1 VWVHEAIMAD
11 VSSWCVSSWGNHDG
25 AWVHGACEFMG
36 REFISSW
43 GVSSWGNHGR
53 REFMVRG
60 FMRQSWWCVSSWCV
74 SSWGNHGRR
83 EFMVREFMRQ
93 SWWCVGSRNCS
104 PISEHCSCVSAGK
117 CSWSCDEDFC
127 VETTE
132 IVHEA
137 IMAGV
142 VSGSGSWFW
151 GCDQDLCI
159 KVKLKEWRGFLYHYQ
174 IEGVTRIFVS
184 KSNWRCDE
192 DLCIKIKIVEIVHE
206 AIMAVHGFREEQ
218 LVWQLQVQ
226 IFPLWKYFRYASM
239 MVHISMRAA
248 VLLHIPFFV
257 IRVTSTERNKPA
269 FHCHSGGEHKKH
281 KAPTLWQFLVYR
293 VGQNC
298 VYNFTVYLMIF
309 LPKRPLVHRI
319 CIYGSGQP
327 YSCVR
332 IQMPLFLISYERR
345 PRCYL

>member
-1 VWVHEAIMAD
+1 MVPWPIAMHDTWMCVQVDRRRRDCRNGRSVWPP
-11 VSSWCVSSWGNHDG
+11 CSWGNHDG

-184 KSNWRCDE
+184 KSKSLKSCTR
-192 DLCIKIKIVEIVHE
+192 
-206 AIMAVHGFREEQ
+206 Q
-218 LVWQLQVQ
+218 SWQCTDSGRSSLYDSYKCKYSPCGNISVMQAWWC
-226 IFPLWKYFRYASM
+226 IFPWELLCYCTYLFLSFVWRAQNETSQPFIVIQVAS
-239 MVHISMRAA
+239 
-248 VLLHIPFFV
+248 
-257 IRVTSTERNKPA
+257 TKSTKPQ
-269 FHCHSGGEHKKH
+269 HSDSSLCTEL
-281 KAPTLWQFLVYR
+281 AR
-293 VGQNC
+293 
-298 VYNFTVYLMIF
+298 TVYIIS
-309 LPKRPLVHRI
+309 P
-319 CIYGSGQP
+319 CIWW
-327 YSCVR
+327 
-332 IQMPLFLISYERR
+332 FSYQKDRWYTVYVYMVLANPTR
-345 PRCYL
+345 VLGYKCPFS